1 MQTAIVYI
9 SLYNKSFLDV
19 FLLRLGLG
27 LGVET
32 GRSAATRSV
41 WSSYDEESPASSGS
55 RVLTP
60 PAPPGGG
67 GGGNS
72 KPDLD
77 F

>member
-1 MQTAIVYI
+1 V
-9 SLYNKSFLDV
+9 
-19 FLLRLGLG
+19 G
-27 LGVET
+27 LGVES
-32 GRSAATRSV
+32 GGSAATRSV
-41 WSSYDEESPASSGS
+41 WSTYDEESPASSVS
-55 RVLTP
+55 RVLPP